1 MEPLKDLVIRDNSYT
16 SIKFNSKFIYIYTHT
31 YTYIY
36 ILYNTY
42 IYIWIESLL
51 KSPKKTK
58 TTVSWLQ
65 HHSHQIYDLGLLVV
79 LTLHQ
84 VNFEI
89 IHYISQI
96 LNGFW
101 WLNVKLSSNSKAF
114 LTDLCWT
121 CWISIAYSQNSV
133 VCAGSTHVSCPGENS
148 HRLSSPSMHL
158 WLAVKK
164 K

>member
-1 MEPLKDLVIRDNSYT
+1 M
-16 SIKFNSKFIYIYTHT
+16 
-31 YTYIY
+31 
-36 ILYNTY
+36 
-42 IYIWIESLL
+42 
-51 KSPKKTK
+51 
-58 TTVSWLQ
+58 SWLQ

-121 CWISIAYSQNSV
+121 CWISIAYSWNSV

-148 HRLSSPSMHL
+148 RCLSSPSTHL

-164 K
+164 IIMLFPLAIIVCVLAILWFGTTDSFSLVVNMDTLQKIHPTHYTTACFSNNTHQ